1 MTSKKQHWR
10 TTDEK
15 GKEWKFYL
23 VKEPILKVEK
33 VQQAVVDGQ
42 EEQGEQELS
51 DVSSTN
57 GASDGEEDEGREE
70 AKETNN
76 EQETSSITELHKT

>member
-1 MTSKKQHWR
+1 MET
-10 TTDEK
+10 
-15 GKEWKFYL
+15 
-23 VKEPILKVEK
+23 

-57 GASDGEEDEGREE
+57 GVSDVEEDEGGEE
-70 AKETNN
+70 EKETNN
-76 EQETSSITELHKT
+76 EQEAS